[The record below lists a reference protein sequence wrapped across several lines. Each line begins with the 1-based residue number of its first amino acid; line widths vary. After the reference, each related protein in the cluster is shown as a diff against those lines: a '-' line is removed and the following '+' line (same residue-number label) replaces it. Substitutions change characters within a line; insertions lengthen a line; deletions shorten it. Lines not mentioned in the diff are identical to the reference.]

1 MYGYNETENTNAT
14 DTWNS
19 YINNVLTAKNA
30 APTSG
35 TYGTTTI
42 KTGNNSTTD
51 NNSYL
56 ANTAQTSTS
65 STTNTAALPT
75 YTAPVYT
82 APTWDEKKVK
92 SYSRRNAASGLF
104 GIKQAVREAISKA
117 GGMSDNPYAV
127 KQLFRSALSAQG
139 QNISNLLTSAHNT
152 GLSEYTAEYGREADA
167 AKTNFQSA
175 LTAASANFQ
184 AALQKW
190 AQSAVTTTN
199 TTGTTSRVA
208 NPTNYQYAQNQTK
221 YYGSQGQR
229 ASVIG
234 GYLYY

>member
-1 MYGYNETENTNAT
+1 MYGYNETANTNAD
-14 DTWNS
+14 DTWNN
-19 YINNVLTAKNA
+19 YITNTLAAKNA
-30 APTSG
+30 NSSG
-35 TYGTTTI
+35 TYAR
-42 KTGNNSTTD
+42 
-51 NNSYL
+51 Y
-56 ANTAQTSTS
+56 
-65 STTNTAALPT
+65 TTNTGTAANNDYTQNATTNQSGMSYTVNNAALPT
-75 YTAPVYT
+75 YTAPTYT
-82 APTWDEKKVK
+82 APAWDKNKVK
-92 SYSRRNAASGLF
+92 SYSRRNAAAGLF

-190 AQSAVTTTN
+190 AQSAVTYN
-199 TTGTTSRVA
+199 TSTGTSSTTRNSGTSRTQ
-208 NPTNYQYAQNQTK
+208 TNYTNGY
-221 YYGSQGQR
+221 GQR
-229 ASVIG
+229 GTLIG
-234 GYLYY
+234 GTIYYT